1 LNMPGMEIDKE
12 RLKRLFPHLAEEVL
26 QGRCKIRIDSYR
38 TDPVTAERAVMR
50 RFAGYNPT
58 VIDFIR
64 RCDTVEQAE
73 EIIDFM
79 ERRGE
84 ISEEY
89 AGRLREKIRREG
101 VRSLGPKKNPGYYE
115 ETDPIT

>member
-1 LNMPGMEIDKE
+1 MEIEKE
-12 RLKRLFPHLAEEVL
+12 RFKKLFPHLAEEI
-26 QGRCKIRIDSYR
+26 IRGKGKVSIDSYR
-38 TDPVTAERAVMR
+38 ADPVDGEKAVR

-64 RCDTVEQAE
+64 RCDTEEQAE

-79 ERRGE
+79 EGRGE

-89 AGRLREKIRREG
+89 AERLREKIRSEG
-101 VRSLGPKKNPGYYE
+101 VRSLGPKKNFYE
-115 ETDPIT
+115 EDTRRPR